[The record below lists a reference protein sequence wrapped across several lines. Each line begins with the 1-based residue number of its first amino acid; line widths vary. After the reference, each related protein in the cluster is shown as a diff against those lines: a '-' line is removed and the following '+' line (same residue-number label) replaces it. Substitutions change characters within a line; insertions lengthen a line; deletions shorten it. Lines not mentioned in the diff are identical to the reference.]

1 MTTRRCVQF
10 IGLVGVLVAVFS
22 PQSGWAGDHAVAI
35 VEDTSGATPGVEP
48 LDLLPEGREI
58 SLQPDSPTS
67 SASYNAW
74 YSVGA
79 SATKIAEIEVRYYD
93 SSTEDFRLR
102 GTTTDGKKLE
112 IFSIEHVDSNQSN
125 SRATWAYSGASDE
138 IIDWTFKE
146 PEIGHWV
153 SWKFNPSGT
162 TPPVKVKVVLRRQ
175 S

>member
-1 MTTRRCVQF
+1 MPIHVTLIPSDPTLAYIHLPV
-10 IGLVGVLVAVFS
+10 
-22 PQSGWAGDHAVAI
+22 
-35 VEDTSGATPGVEP
+35 VETADQH
-48 LDLLPEGREI
+48 LEI